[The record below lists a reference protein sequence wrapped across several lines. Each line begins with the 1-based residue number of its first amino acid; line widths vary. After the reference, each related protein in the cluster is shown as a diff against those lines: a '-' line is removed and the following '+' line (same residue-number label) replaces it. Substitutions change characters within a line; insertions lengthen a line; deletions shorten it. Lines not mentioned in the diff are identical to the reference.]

1 MQCMKQLFQFGV
13 MNLKIKIDFE
23 DFDMFAF
30 MKKHGLTT
38 EDITDIVSKASEK
51 GAKIFA
57 QYVPYDY
64 KNRHN
69 YHAVDYTKVS
79 QIRIYPNAAYSDI
92 GLLSQDWEKHK
103 HVYFFNYDVSSE
115 HYHWLNKARKA
126 VEPVVLAEMRRLV
139 EAKISSKN

>member
-1 MQCMKQLFQFGV
+1 M
-13 MNLKIKIDFE
+13 KIKIDFE

-30 MKKHGLTT
+30 MKQHGLTT

-103 HVYFFNYDVSSE
+103 HVYFLNYDVSSE
-115 HYHWLNKARKA
+115 HYHWLNKARRA

>member
-1 MQCMKQLFQFGV
+1 M
-13 MNLKIKIDFE
+13 KIKIDFE

-30 MKKHGLTT
+30 MKQHGLTT
-38 EDITDIVSKASEK
+38 EDITDIVSQASEK

-103 HVYFFNYDVSSE
+103 HVYFLNYDVSSE